1 MTMKET
7 ELYNIEQRQKKEDER
22 IAKFLGITYDELH
35 QTKWHLEE
43 ELDEDGLFKNYIVLF
58 EEEPP
63 KNIKNKIKDLI
74 DNTQVVIPP
83 YEIEEEEDYYFEE
96 QFEVIIDTKDFY
108 ENFRKEVENVKLLNE
123 LEIDSK
129 PLLSILKKQLF
140 ITLIGA
146 LETFLS
152 ETFINLATVDDVYF
166 RNFIETYPNF
176 KERKFQLNE
185 IFQEYEKI
193 NMTAKREMLE
203 VIYHNLPK
211 VKNMYTS
218 TFKIVF
224 PDIVELLQDI
234 NTRHDLVHRNGKT
247 KDGKEIIIQKDNVSD
262 LIIRILDFGE
272 NIRNSLEEDFNKYQ
286 QLTAAK
292 NHWGR

>member
-1 MTMKET
+1 MKKT
-7 ELYNIEQRQKKEDER
+7 KLYSVEQSQKNEDER
-22 IAKFLGITYDELH
+22 IAKYLGITYDELL

-43 ELDEDGLFKNYIVLF
+43 ELGKDGLIKNYIVCF
-58 EEEPP
+58 ENEPS
-63 KNIKNKIKDLI
+63 KHIKNKIKGLTA
-74 DNTQVVIPP
+74 NNQVSIPP

-96 QFEVIIDTKDFY
+96 QFEVIFDNKHFY
-108 ENFRKEVENVKLLNE
+108 DSFISEVENVKRLNE

-152 ETFINLATVDDVYF
+152 ETFINLTSVNDEYF
-166 RNFIETYPNF
+166 RNFIEKYPSF

-185 IFQEYEKI
+185 IFQEYEKL
-193 NMTAKREMLE
+193 NVTAKREMLE

-224 PDIVELLQDI
+224 PDIIELLKDI

-247 KDGKEIIIQKDNVSD
+247 KDGKEIVIQKENVSD
-262 LIIRILDFGE
+262 LINKILDFVE
-272 NIRNSLEEDFNKYQ
+272 SIRNSLKEDFDNYQ